1 MDLREQ
7 IPKPPPTAQRQTDAG
22 SLQTSHGAS
31 LVSAPT
37 CGLQCLSRGDSRRA
51 VCSIGARIQNHSR
64 ISRSTPTV
72 EGSLTG
78 RGPSSR
84 KGSVEAHRS
93 VATRMQSMA
102 IATAGIRR
110 PMLPHP
116 ALPRR
121 IPQPAACI
129 GKSRVGFQLFRSDY
143 LLMNCSWRG
152 VAVDC
157 NNPHVHVMNASWLI
171 VTIAVAVGAI
181 LCADSDLQTF
191 WLDKLAGAPG
201 AGSMEGR
208 AIWITGASSGIGEAL
223 ALEYAGTNA
232 TLVLSARRRDR
243 LELVAAA
250 AMSAGATEVHVVP
263 LDVVA
268 VLAGDRPGDRA
279 SSFEQTVAD
288 VLAKVGRLDVL
299 VLNAGGT
306 KRGLAEE
313 MALSDT
319 RRLLEL
325 NFFAVVE
332 HARAA
337 LPALRASRGQLV
349 ITSSFTGKLG
359 SPISAAYSA
368 TKHAL
373 QGYFGA
379 MRGEVKDVDITL
391 LCPGPVASEIAEAAG
406 VKESNANKMPAARA
420 ARLMHTAIH
429 HRLYETWISPHPA
442 MHWLYVG
449 QMAPDLAA
457 WYTKY
462 NVGPKRVEAFKSGGA
477 GGFV

>member
-1 MDLREQ
+1 M
-7 IPKPPPTAQRQTDAG
+7 TATITD
-22 SLQTSHGAS
+22 
-31 LVSAPT
+31 
-37 CGLQCLSRGDSRRA
+37 
-51 VCSIGARIQNHSR
+51 
-64 ISRSTPTV
+64 
-72 EGSLTG
+72 
-78 RGPSSR
+78 
-84 KGSVEAHRS
+84 
-93 VATRMQSMA
+93 
-102 IATAGIRR
+102 
-110 PMLPHP
+110 
-116 ALPRR
+116 
-121 IPQPAACI
+121 
-129 GKSRVGFQLFRSDY
+129 
-143 LLMNCSWRG
+143 
-152 VAVDC
+152 
-157 NNPHVHVMNASWLI
+157 VMNASWLI

-201 AGSMEGR
+201 AGSMKGR
-208 AIWITGASSGIGEAL
+208 VLWITGASSGIGEAL

-288 VLAKVGRLDVL
+288 VLSKVGRLDVL

-306 KRGLAEE
+306 KRGLAEQ

-457 WYTKY
+457 WYTKF